1 MNCSCCQKHEDAR
14 NINRILT
21 EEREQSEKNFQRM
34 ENALNY
40 KRKLETA
47 DGTLLLTVDSL
58 ITLNNIVLNKNNLG
72 LRKHDVKPA
81 GYDRKYMS
89 FYDVLTAL
97 TGLVDTYNNG
107 KITPKTFVETFLKIH
122 PFADGNGRTCK
133 ILFMYYIYYLQK
145 NK

>member
-1 MNCSCCQKHEDAR
+1 MNCICCQKYEDAR

-21 EEREQSEKNFQRM
+21 EEREQSERNFHRM
-34 ENALNY
+34 ENALIY

-58 ITLNNIVLNKNNLG
+58 ITLNNTVLNKNNLG

-81 GYDRKYMS
+81 GYNRKYMS
-89 FYDVLTAL
+89 FYDILPAL
-97 TGLVDTYNNG
+97 TGLVDTFNKG

-122 PFADGNGRTCK
+122 PFAD
-133 ILFMYYIYYLQK
+133 
-145 NK
+145 

>member
-1 MNCSCCQKHEDAR
+1 MNCICCQKYEDAR

-21 EEREQSEKNFQRM
+21 EEREQSERNFHRM
-34 ENALNY
+34 ENALIY

-58 ITLNNIVLNKNNLG
+58 ITLNNTVLNKNNLG

-81 GYDRKYMS
+81 GYNRKYMS
-89 FYDVLTAL
+89 FYNILPAL
-97 TGLVDTYNNG
+97 TGLVDTFNKG

-122 PFADGNGRTCK
+122 PFAD
-133 ILFMYYIYYLQK
+133 
-145 NK
+145 

>member
-72 LRKHDVKPA
+72 LRKHD
-81 GYDRKYMS
+81 S
-89 FYDVLTAL
+89 NLL
-97 TGLVDTYNNG
+97 DT
-107 KITPKTFVETFLKIH
+107 I
-122 PFADGNGRTCK
+122 GNT
-133 ILFMYYIYYLQK
+133 
-145 NK
+145 

>member
-1 MNCSCCQKHEDAR
+1 MNCICCQKYEDAR

-21 EEREQSEKNFQRM
+21 EEREQSEINFHRM
-34 ENALNY
+34 ENALIY

-47 DGTLLLTVDSL
+47 DGTLLLAVDSL
-58 ITLNNIVLNKNNLG
+58 IILNNIVLNKNNLG

-81 GYDRKYMS
+81 GYNRKYIS
-89 FYDVLTAL
+89 FYDILPAL
-97 TGLVDTYNNG
+97 TGLVDTFNKG

-133 ILFMYYIYYLQK
+133 ILFM
-145 NK
+145 